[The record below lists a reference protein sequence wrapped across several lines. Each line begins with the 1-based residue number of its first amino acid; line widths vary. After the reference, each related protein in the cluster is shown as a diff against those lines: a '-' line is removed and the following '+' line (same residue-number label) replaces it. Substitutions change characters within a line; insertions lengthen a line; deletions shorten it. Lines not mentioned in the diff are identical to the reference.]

1 MFKAVIFSKV
11 HNREFKSTFMSKELA
26 DKWIDE
32 HPIVQKLDPKEYTA
46 QTYEIDSTGNR
57 IPEPIEDP
65 MEKLRAFRNG
75 ILCATDW
82 LMLPDV
88 KLDQK
93 HRKMYVTYRQYLR
106 DCTKSNFNYKIEE
119 FSHWVRRNH
128 PEEFMDGGDA
138 EEIISRF
145 KTYITEEK

>member
-11 HNREFKSTFMSKELA
+11 HNREFKSTFMDKTLA

-32 HPIVQKLDPKEYTA
+32 HPLVQKLDPKEYSA
-46 QTYEIDSTGNR
+46 QVIEIDSLGNP

-65 MEKLRAFRNG
+65 MEILRASRNA

-88 KLDQK
+88 RLDQK
-93 HRKMYVTYRQYLR
+93 HRKLYVTYRQYLR
-106 DCTKSNFNYKIEE
+106 DCPRGNLTYRIEE
-119 FSHWVRRNH
+119 FSHWLRRNH
-128 PEEFMDGGDA
+128 PEEFMDGG
-138 EEIISRF
+138 ESELIIKRF
-145 KTYITEEK
+145 KTYIED